1 MLKLSL
7 LTLSLMCVCGDDVV
21 GAVVVVVVVVV
32 PSVDDI
38 DLGRLLM
45 LSMNV
50 KSEVSEVGGFL
61 DVFFSCVVVA
71 VLPLISSLLVVSC
84 YRFFLLFAAVYRA
97 VAGRHRGDVGGEEK
111 HPRQARLR
119 VAS

>member
-21 GAVVVVVVVVV
+21 GAVVVVVVVV

-84 YRFFLLFAAVYRA
+84 YRFFFV
-97 VAGRHRGDVGGEEK
+97 VCGGI
-111 HPRQARLR
+111 
-119 VAS
+119 